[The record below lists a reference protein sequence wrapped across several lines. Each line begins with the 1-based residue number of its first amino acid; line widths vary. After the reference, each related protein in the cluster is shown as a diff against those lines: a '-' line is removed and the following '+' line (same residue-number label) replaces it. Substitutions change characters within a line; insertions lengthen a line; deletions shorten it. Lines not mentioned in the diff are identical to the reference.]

1 MPAKK
6 DTTDLGSHDVA
17 PKAIESDEANR
28 AITAIAISVR
38 AATVSPRGVTLCS
51 VGRFDQEKYCF

>member
-17 PKAIESDEANR
+17 PKAIESDEANS